1 MITPEEGDGQQ
12 AVSEN
17 ELPQDEMEQL
27 QAIVNDAFGVRPPA
41 PEPVAETPDDD
52 TEEVEFEGEN
62 LRFKRDELK
71 NYARQGFALHKK
83 EQTLAQ
89 REQQLREVAERLQNA
104 DAMTSGLMQFLGDDR
119 NSAQAQMIAN
129 IVRGRPITEG
139 VNLHPHDAR
148 TLGLAAQEA
157 AAQSRRRVQEEV
169 DEQDDDEQDEDD
181 DFAPPPPKRGKR
193 QQKAQ
198 TDPALLQ
205 VLEGL
210 GQSIRTISERQQQI
224 DDAIRAQR
232 EAEQK
237 KVVEAQQRAFH
248 DRIEA
253 AILNVPQ
260 LRKLGMQTAKTFV
273 EAQMRRT
280 GTRDPQVAVQHVTAA
295 LNKLT
300 QSAASDAVK
309 TRGKVEAAHAVV
321 PKGGS
326 VPTERMKS
334 AGAAMPPLGTP
345 EFVDRA
351 LEALA
356 SGQ

>member
-12 AVSEN
+12 AADEN

-27 QAIVNDAFGVRPPA
+27 QAIVNDAFGVKPTA
-41 PEPVAETPDDD
+41 SEPVAETPDDD

-71 NYARQGFALHKK
+71 NYARQGFALHKEKAALAK
-83 EQTLAQ
+83 EKET
-89 REQQLREVAERLQNA
+89 LREMAERLQNA

-148 TLGLAAQEA
+148 ALGLAAQEA
-157 AAQSRRRVQEEV
+157 AAQSRRRQQEEEV
-169 DEQDDDEQDEDD
+169 DEQDDDEEED

-193 QQKAQ
+193 QQKPQ